1 METQPFSIRARARSF
16 QFAFEGVINLFRRDH
31 NILIHVVATIA
42 VIMLSIFSKVNKTE
56 ALALVFA
63 IGLVWVT
70 ELFNTAIEKIMDLIS
85 TQRHPQIKFIKDV
98 SAAAVLMAAITAA
111 ITGCV
116 IFIPKIML
124 WLA

>member
-1 METQPFSIRARARSF
+1 METQPFSIRARAKSF
-16 QFAFEGVINLFRRDH
+16 QYAFEGVISLFRRDH

-42 VIMLSIFSKVNKTE
+42 VIVLSIFTRVNKTE
-56 ALALVFA
+56 ALVLVFA
-63 IGLVWVT
+63 IGLVWVA
-70 ELFNTAIEKIMDLIS
+70 ELFNTTIEKIMDLIS

-111 ITGCV
+111 ITGCIV
-116 IFIPKIML
+116 FIPKIML